1 MDGLVEEWRKREE
14 RKTGVR
20 MKAWMDAWMARCFSR
35 WMDHLVWIDGCIDAV
50 GD

>member
-20 MKAWMDAWMARCFSR
+20 MKAWMDAWMARWFL
-35 WMDHLVWIDGCIDAV
+35 DGLVDGWIILFG
-50 GD
+50 